1 MIKIDKVLLGDKVVI
16 ENINGIVDTGT
27 SLMVANGDILGELAS
42 LKVDSTCKDNS
53 QLPDITFVISGVN

>member
-1 MIKIDKVLLGDKVVI
+1 VVI